1 MNTLKASLSGKGEL
15 DMVVYHS
22 KNAQSAL
29 DNVSVSLEKI
39 FSSRAEFFSNLEIL
53 DTVKR
58 TPDEA
63 RYIVS
68 SFLNNRGSREGDEPT
83 ELSTQTYNKADEI
96 AENAFLKLIS
106 RLSMALAAPIVA
118 VGITWFGNTLWTI
131 NNSQGEMKG
140 QINLLAQQVGQISEG
155 KYTAN
160 DASRDAKAQTV
171 KDGEQDRRLTT
182 LENRVERLLPVPHQ

>member
-1 MNTLKASLSGKGEL
+1 MGVLNMNASEL
-15 DMVVYHS
+15 FD
-22 KNAQSAL
+22 
-29 DNVSVSLEKI
+29 
-39 FSSRAEFFSNLEIL
+39 
-53 DTVKR
+53 
-58 TPDEA
+58 
-63 RYIVS
+63 
-68 SFLNNRGSREGDEPT
+68 
-83 ELSTQTYNKADEI
+83 KADEI

-171 KDGEQDRRLTT
+171 KDNEQDRRLTA
-182 LENRVERLLPVPHQ
+182 LENRVERLLPVPRQ